1 MHSLQPFRNVW
12 PIALTLLAAW
22 LIPTQSARA
31 GFLDP
36 GAFTSLGAFPTET
49 GMYLVS
55 TQAGQVP
62 TMQLPDGTIIQGVVA
77 NGQFAVFTFNS
88 VNVTSGM
95 FFQASGGQAN
105 VSGPIDPL
113 SYGFALLSQGSLTI
127 APGATLSQGSNSSP
141 ATLAPGGAQGG
152 LGGGFGGFPEN
163 GGGSGGGG
171 AGHQAGAGG
180 GGNGGVGGAGGP
192 GTITNPGGAVGQG
205 GTSGGGVGSGGG
217 GAAGGIGGAGG
228 NGGNGGGLL
237 DLGALGPVVIGG
249 TIDAHGQNGR
259 GGNGGG
265 GGGSGGTI
273 QISGDSVTLTG
284 SLLAN
289 GGNGGGSLGSGTH
302 GSYSG
307 GGGGGGGLVS
317 IETSS
322 GFFNSGTI
330 DVAGGNGGTG
340 GPGATGEV
348 PSNPG
353 FAGGAGVVNIFQTVP
368 EPASVVLLGAG
379 AVLLGLAGRRAGRSL
394 RKVPA

>member
-12 PIALTLLAAW
+12 LIALTLLAAW
-22 LIPTQSARA
+22 LLPTKSARA

-49 GMYLVS
+49 GMYTIS

-95 FFQASGGQAN
+95 FFEASGGQTN
-105 VSGPIDPL
+105 VSGPIDAL

-127 APGATLSQGSNSSP
+127 APGATLSQGSNSAP
-141 ATLAPGGAQGG
+141 DILASGGYQGG
-152 LGGGFGGFPEN
+152 LGAGFGGSPEN
-163 GGGSGGGG
+163 GGGTGGGQG
-171 AGHQAGAGG
+171 LQAGAGG

-192 GTITNPGGAVGQG
+192 GTITNPGGAVGKG

-217 GAAGGIGGAGG
+217 GAAGGIGGPGG
-228 NGGNGGGLL
+228 SGGNGGGLF
-237 DLGALGPVVIGG
+237 DLGALGSVVIGG
-249 TIDAHGQNGR
+249 TIDAYGQIGR

-273 QISGDSVTLTG
+273 QISGASVTLTG

-289 GGNGGGSLGSGTH
+289 GGDGGGSLGSGIH

-317 IETSS
+317 IATSS

-330 DVAGGNGGTG
+330 DVDGGIGGHG
-340 GPGATGEV
+340 GPGAPGEV

-353 FAGGAGVVNIFQTVP
+353 LAGGAGGVNIFQVVP

-379 AVLLGLAGRRAGRSL
+379 TVVLGLASRRAGRSL